1 MGLFDKKFCDIC
13 GEKVNMLTQQKLS
26 DGLLCSDCK
35 NKLGS
40 FTSGWKQRT
49 VDDAK
54 RHLELREQ
62 NKQKYQQFNCSAKAG
77 GSDSSIQVD
86 FNNRWFIFDINN
98 RDNKNGNPQIF
109 DFSQLQDFWLEQEFR
124 TLSDSDNDGIPD
136 CRDNYDNR
144 QLNNANNATNIFTNG
159 INQMFSNNQ
168 ASMVNVPSSAQPFV
182 RYNDSSYSGIGGIKE
197 VSGIK
202 AFFKVTDPY
211 ITDKISFTV
220 AYVGSNN
227 QKQLMEAYETGVQ
240 LMQLCQKIT
249 QNGSAASAQKNRE
262 QEIMERVIK
271 ECSWVCPF
279 CKLPNIGTI
288 TCNHC
293 GEPVADEEVIALAK
307 HIVKCELYLDEL
319 DKQADSIQMQQSVPQ
334 SWTCPHCGA
343 QNSGKFCQN
352 CGAPRA

>member
-1 MGLFDKKFCDIC
+1 
-13 GEKVNMLTQQKLS
+13 
-26 DGLLCSDCK
+26 
-35 NKLGS
+35 
-40 FTSGWKQRT
+40 
-49 VDDAK
+49 
-54 RHLELREQ
+54 
-62 NKQKYQQFNCSAKAG
+62 
-77 GSDSSIQVD
+77 
-86 FNNRWFIFDINN
+86 
-98 RDNKNGNPQIF
+98 
-109 DFSQLQDFWLEQEFR
+109 
-124 TLSDSDNDGIPD
+124 
-136 CRDNYDNR
+136 
-144 QLNNANNATNIFTNG
+144 
-159 INQMFSNNQ
+159 MFGNNQ
-168 ASMVNVPSSAQPFV
+168 ASMVNIPSSAQPFV

-227 QKQLMEAYETGVQ
+227 QKQLMEAYEIGVQ
-240 LMQLCQKIT
+240 VMQLCQKIT

-334 SWTCPHCGA
+334 SWICSYCGA
-343 QNSGKFCQN
+343 QNSDKFCQN